1 MIPEKW
7 LKLASEPVNSPL
19 WHSSKGEEYLY
30 QADAA
35 WMVVN
40 EKIGPYRVR
49 HICQIVKEIQVRPEG
64 STDG

>member
-1 MIPEKW
+1 
-7 LKLASEPVNSPL
+7 VNSPL